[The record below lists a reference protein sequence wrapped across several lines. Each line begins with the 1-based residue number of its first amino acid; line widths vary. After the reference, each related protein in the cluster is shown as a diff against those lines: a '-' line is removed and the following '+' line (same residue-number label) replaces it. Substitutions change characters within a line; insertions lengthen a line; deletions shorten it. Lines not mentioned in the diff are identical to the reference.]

1 MGSLLKLREP
11 LVKHFLLMARQ
22 EEVVV
27 VCLKVVKLREQ
38 PVVEADSEVVRG
50 VSGHRMVVL

>member
-1 MGSLLKLREP
+1 M
-11 LVKHFLLMARQ
+11 KHFLLMARQ

-38 PVVEADSEVVRG
+38 TVVEADSEVVRG